1 MHKMSRSL
9 TLLALTGLTAGYT
22 SAADAQ
28 APVVAVPSMTQ
39 AMAAV
44 PEPTRAV
51 KLGENLWLVPG
62 ALGSNVTV
70 LVTDEGLV
78 LVDAKYTEQYDALTK
93 LIREQIST
101 KPIKYV
107 ISTHFHAYSSGGTP
121 RFAAA
126 GATIISTVQTRDKI
140 VNKVQP
146 GMPPSL
152 TPATVT
158 FDGEMRLNVGGQ
170 EVRLVQQKPGHTD
183 TDLVVYFPKQ
193 GVICVGDLVTVFP
206 SGQGAGVPPGPIDY
220 NGGASLKGWISVLDA
235 MIAQPG
241 YDKVIGGHGG
251 VGSRADVVAY
261 RDQLTALR
269 DEVSTYLRD
278 GTMDEAAFRTH
289 LSKDKHWI
297 DLLIARGAHGLY
309 MELRP

>member
-1 MHKMSRSL
+1 MQTLSRSL
-9 TLLALTGLTAGYT
+9 APLVLAGLMAGQGG
-22 SAADAQ
+22 AAAAQ
-28 APVVAVPSMTQ
+28 APVLAVPSITQ
-39 AMAAV
+39 AMAALA
-44 PEPTRAV
+44 EPSQAV
-51 KLGENLWLVPG
+51 KLGDNLWLVPG

-78 LVDAKYTEQYDALTK
+78 LVDAKYAEQYEALTK
-93 LIREQIST
+93 LIREQISP

-107 ISTHFHAYSSGGTP
+107 ISTHFHAYGSGGTP

-126 GATIISTVQTRDKI
+126 GATVISTVQTRDKI

-146 GMPPSL
+146 GMPASL

-158 FDGEMRLNVGGQ
+158 FEGEMRLVVGGQ
-170 EVRLVQQKPGHTD
+170 EVRLVQQRPGHTD

-206 SGQGAGVPPGPIDY
+206 PGQGAGVPPGPIDY

-251 VGSRADVVAY
+251 VGARADVVAY
-261 RDQLTALR
+261 RDQLSGLR
-269 DEVSTYLRD
+269 DQVSAYLRD
-278 GTMDEAAFRTH
+278 GAKDEATFRAH
-289 LSKDKHWI
+289 LAKDEHWS